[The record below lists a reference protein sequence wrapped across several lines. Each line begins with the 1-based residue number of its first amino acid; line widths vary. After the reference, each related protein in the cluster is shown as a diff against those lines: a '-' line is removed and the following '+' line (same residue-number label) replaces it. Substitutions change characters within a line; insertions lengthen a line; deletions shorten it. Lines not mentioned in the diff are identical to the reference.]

1 MLIETEFHIS
11 LDEKDLIKYQGKR
24 FERLLNR
31 PGISISFHLMK
42 DKIQQIAR
50 PILGWDRFKVKGI
63 DHDRFV
69 LDNGVK
75 IGGGKMVEIMKE
87 SSELLVGV
95 CTLGILVDQEIDSLQ
110 KSKEMMNAVL
120 LDSLANWMVDQVR
133 SSFIDRFK
141 RDIES
146 EELFYSTSMGPGEVW
161 DISDQRTIFKLLD
174 DVKIKENLGLELR
187 ESMLMVPMKS
197 VSFVMGLAKDPFG
210 MKNVSK
216 CDFCLNKKKCRHPEA
231 MRHENVA
238 VAPDS

>member
-11 LDEKDLIKYQGKR
+11 LDEKDLIKYQVKR
-24 FERLLNR
+24 FELLPNR

-95 CTLGILVDQEIDSLQ
+95 CTLGILVD
-110 KSKEMMNAVL
+110 
-120 LDSLANWMVDQVR
+120 
-133 SSFIDRFK
+133 
-141 RDIES
+141 
-146 EELFYSTSMGPGEVW
+146 
-161 DISDQRTIFKLLD
+161 
-174 DVKIKENLGLELR
+174 
-187 ESMLMVPMKS
+187 
-197 VSFVMGLAKDPFG
+197 
-210 MKNVSK
+210 
-216 CDFCLNKKKCRHPEA
+216 
-231 MRHENVA
+231 
-238 VAPDS
+238 